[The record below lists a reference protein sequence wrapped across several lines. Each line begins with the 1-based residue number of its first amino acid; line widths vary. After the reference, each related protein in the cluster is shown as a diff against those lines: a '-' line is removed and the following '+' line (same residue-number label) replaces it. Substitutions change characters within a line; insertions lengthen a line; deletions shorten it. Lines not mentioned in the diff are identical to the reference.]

1 MTEGWDPV
9 KENQRNWCWVGEKG
23 NWGRHHCLID
33 FDFGTILKV
42 RRGSLKSSW
51 IIGAWWQFTGSA
63 IRSRR
68 LIRILLI
75 AWIFRR
81 LRHSDKKLKNK
92 IICVSFKNLKCYI
105 TRIELGVGVRVMSHS
120 NLLKGRKES
129 CHLLLPFTPLRLNAD
144 VEMDERIIL
153 SNP

>member
-33 FDFGTILKV
+33 FDFGTVLKV

-51 IIGAWWQFTGSA
+51 ITGAWWQFTGSA

-75 AWIFRR
+75 AWIFQR
-81 LRHSDKKLKNK
+81 LRHSDKKRKNK
-92 IICVSFKNLKCYI
+92 IICASFKNLKCYI
-105 TRIELGVGVRVMSHS
+105 TRWSGEGGGGNTSRF
-120 NLLKGRKES
+120 NLLKGRKEL

-144 VEMDERIIL
+144 VEVDERIIL
-153 SNP
+153 CNP